1 MSSPP
6 QDTVTVDLGGRSVA
20 VPQGG
25 LYDRYRMATDLDE
38 VARDRRVSGVDFF
51 RRLPKTEVDSPI
63 GPTLTP
69 NFYYRI
75 STARLTML
83 ARTRTIRTRL
93 PSELAPLEVAPGIGL
108 VSVMFFRY
116 DVCDIDFYTEAAVG
130 IAVKP
135 ARHGGL
141 GFFDLV
147 TALKNEHL
155 DSYVLS
161 LPVSS
166 EIAQVRGH
174 DGYGFPKWVTGL
186 DVDIDARRTTARVA
200 NDSGGADLSL
210 ASPTP
215 AQTSHP
221 SGERVSS
228 LTSYTPINGAWHST
242 LNQTNVLAAGTVRLP
257 RGIDLRLGQGRM
269 SDDLRSLNPTRTVQL
284 DVMAEGQAALHMPVP
299 TSVPM
304 AAATVAHQRIQGFTP
319 PSRIAPDTWAA
330 LLTGAQKVLK
340 TVGAR

>member
-1 MSSPP
+1 MATPAP
-6 QDTVTVDLGGRSVA
+6 GTVSVDLGGRA
-20 VPQGG
+20 VTVPEGG
-25 LYDRYRMATDLDE
+25 FYDRYRMATDLDA
-38 VARDRRVSGVDFF
+38 VAADPRVSGVDFF
-51 RRLPKTEVDSPI
+51 RGLPKTEVGSPI

-83 ARTRTIRTRL
+83 AHTRAIRTRL
-93 PSELAPLEVAPGIGL
+93 PGELAPLEVAPGLGL

-141 GFFDLV
+141 GFLDLV

-155 DSYVLS
+155 SSYVLS

-186 DVDIDARRTTARVA
+186 DVDIDADRTTARVA
-200 NDSGGADLSL
+200 NDTGGTDLAF
-210 ASPTP
+210 ASATP
-215 AQTSHP
+215 AQTVRP

-228 LTSYTPINGAWHST
+228 LTSYTIVGGAWHST
-242 LNQTNVLAAGTVRLP
+242 LNQTNVLAAGTSFLP
-257 RGIDLRLGQGRM
+257 RGFELQLGQGRM
-269 SDDLRSLNPTRTVQL
+269 ADDLRSLRPTRAVQL
-284 DVMAEGQAALHMPVP
+284 DVVTEGQAALHMPVP
-299 TSVPM
+299 TSVP
-304 AAATVAHQRIQGFTP
+304 R
-319 PSRIAPDTWAA
+319 R
-330 LLTGAQKVLK
+330 K
-340 TVGAR
+340 R